1 MDIQLVSDIQNR
13 LSKTTV
19 LPEHNTAV
27 CCPITQEKVFA
38 PIITASIIK
47 LSEQKMSK
55 KKKKIVKWR

>member
-1 MDIQLVSDIQNR
+1 MEIQLVSDIQNR

-47 LSEQKMSK
+47 LSE
-55 KKKKIVKWR
+55 